1 MMPGGQKR
9 KDDYPKRLVALVE
22 APGHVCYRYRIQP
35 FEAAFASEGILVEA
49 WPIARGPIR
58 RFRQFWQLRHAHGVL
73 LQRKL
78 FAPWE
83 ISWLRKHSRILI
95 YDIDDAVFQRDS
107 FHPKGPDSG
116 YRRLRFR
123 LTVEAADLVLAGNAY
138 LARCALKATQSV
150 PSPEGDPAF
159 RQEAEPCGKVAVIPT
174 CVDPT
179 LYPLRNTRGNQG
191 PIRLVWIGSG
201 ATVPSLEQAAAHLQA
216 ASRKVPGI
224 ILRVVCDRL
233 PGISGVPMELW
244 RWSPE
249 SEVDAL
255 TSADI
260 GIAWMPDD
268 SWSLGKCGLK
278 VLQYMAAGLPV
289 VANPVGVHKEIVLSE
304 CTGILVSTTEDWAEA
319 VFRLAFSP
327 ELRQRLGLAGRTRL
341 EQHYSLQV
349 WAPRLVQLIVG
360 LLQRGKA
367 GFPDKPARVSPILC
381 SSKVSSLA
389 LSTVD
394 PNGPLSCDQ
403 FTLHCVTTYRDASDC
418 SRKKP
423 DFNRALAAQ

>member
-1 MMPGGQKR
+1 MIPGGHKR
-9 KDDYPKRLVALVE
+9 EQNHPKRLVALIE

-35 FEAAFASEGILVEA
+35 FEAALALQGVLVEA

-58 RFRQFWQLRHAHGVL
+58 RFRQFWQLRHADGVL

-78 FAPWE
+78 LAPWE
-83 ISWLRKHSRILI
+83 IAWLRKNSRTLI

-107 FHPKGPDSG
+107 FHPKGPDNR

-123 LTVEAADLVLAGNAY
+123 LTVKAADLVVAGNAY
-138 LARCALKATQSV
+138 LARCAFMAAHSDLGPKDDRDFTQ
-150 PSPEGDPAF
+150 
-159 RQEAEPCGKVAVIPT
+159 QCEPMAKVAVIPT

-179 LYPLRNTRGNQG
+179 FYPLRNTWGNQG

-201 ATVPSLEQAAAHLQA
+201 ATLPSLEQAAAHLQA
-216 ASRKVPGI
+216 ARRKVPGI

-244 RWSPE
+244 RWSPH
-249 SEVDAL
+249 SEIDAL

-289 VANPVGVHKEIVLSE
+289 VANPVGVHREMILDG
-304 CTGILVSTTEDWAEA
+304 CTGILAYTPEAWAEA
-319 VFRLAFSP
+319 IFQLAFSP
-327 ELRQRLGLAGRTRL
+327 ELRQRLGLGGRARL
-341 EQHYSLQV
+341 EQHYSPQV

-360 LLQRGKA
+360 LLLRGK
-367 GFPDKPARVSPILC
+367 GDFPDKAARVSPSLC
-381 SSKVSSLA
+381 SSKVNSLA

-394 PNGPLSCDQ
+394 PKGPPSGDH
-403 FTLHCVTTYRDASDC
+403 FTPDSVTPYRHASDS
-418 SRKKP
+418 SRKNP
-423 DFNRALAAQ
+423 DLNRALAAE

>member
-1 MMPGGQKR
+1 MIPARHKR
-9 KDDYPKRLVALVE
+9 EERYPKRLVALVE

-35 FEAAFASEGILVEA
+35 FEAAFASRGIGVEA

-58 RFRQFWQLRHAHGVL
+58 RFRQFCQLRHADGVL

-78 FAPWE
+78 LAPWE
-83 ISWLRKHSRILI
+83 IVWLRKNSRTLI

-107 FHPKGPDSG
+107 FHPKGPDSP

-123 LTVEAADLVLAGNAY
+123 LTVKAADLVLAGNAY
-138 LARCALKATQSV
+138 LAHCALTATQSL
-150 PSPEGDPAF
+150 PDPEGDPAF
-159 RQEAEPCGKVAVIPT
+159 RQKSEPCGKVVVIPT

-179 LYPLRNTRGNQG
+179 SYPLRNARENQG
-191 PIRLVWIGSG
+191 PFRLVWIGSG
-201 ATVPSLEQAAAHLQA
+201 ATLPSLEQAAAHLQA
-216 ASRKVPGI
+216 ARRKVPGI

-249 SEVDAL
+249 TEVEAL

-268 SWSLGKCGLK
+268 TWSLGKCGLK

-289 VANPVGVHKEIVLSE
+289 VANPVGVHREIILDG
-304 CTGILVSTTEDWAEA
+304 CTGILASTPEEWAEA
-319 VFRLAFSP
+319 LFRLAFSP

-341 EQHYSLQV
+341 EQHYSPQV

-367 GFPDKPARVSPILC
+367 EFPDKAARVSPILC
-381 SSKVSSLA
+381 SSKVNSLA
-389 LSTVD
+389 LSTVE
-394 PNGPLSCDQ
+394 PNGPLSCDP

-418 SRKKP
+418 SRKNP
-423 DFNRALAAQ
+423 DFNRALAAE